1 MTIELTR
8 CDELEFKDYDFDFKF
23 AGVECFFIGTVTIE
37 FESDVSWWPKSF
49 SGWMFIGNSGE
60 PEDETQGTWV
70 AGGEIFNAMAKEIEN
85 SDYIGEQIY
94 DQVHG
99 Y

>member
-1 MTIELTR
+1 MAIELYKN
-8 CDELEFKDYDFDFKF
+8 DELEIRDFDFSFKF
-23 AGVECFFIGTVTIE
+23 AGVECFFDGTVTAE

-70 AGGEIFNAMAKEIEN
+70 AGGEIFNAMAKAIEDC
-85 SDYIGEQIY
+85 DYISEKVREQ
-94 DQVHG
+94 VRG
-99 Y
+99 